1 IIAGTSIIPEL
12 VQNKMSPESIAS
24 NVSKYI
30 NSPAILNETIENL
43 SNLKKELGLKKP
55 SIELTELIKKTIN
68 RN

>member
-1 IIAGTSIIPEL
+1 
-12 VQNKMSPESIAS
+12 MSPESIAS